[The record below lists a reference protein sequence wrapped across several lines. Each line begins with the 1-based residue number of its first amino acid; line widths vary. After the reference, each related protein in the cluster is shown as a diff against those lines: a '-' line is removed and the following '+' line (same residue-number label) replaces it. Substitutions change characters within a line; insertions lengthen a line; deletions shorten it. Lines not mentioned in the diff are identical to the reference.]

1 MIFDRIKTVIVK
13 IVDINNKNF
22 EGIPRPADRRY
33 NCQECF
39 FWMGKKDGKLDLV
52 KQKRKWFLKREKKH
66 GSLGKLLLWGKR
78 QKPIGFI
85 QFGPINEFETAR
97 IFYRDK
103 SPIPRNGWCITCVAI
118 DTNYRKKG
126 LAKRLIR
133 NVLRDLKRRGVRT
146 VDVYP
151 VKEPK
156 SLNQIPCGPVSLFE
170 ELSFEPVF
178 KAAIKKKIIRRDNVI
193 MRKKLK

>member
-1 MIFDRIKTVIVK
+1 VEVK
-13 IVDINNKNF
+13 IVDINEKNF

-39 FWMGKKDGKLDLV
+39 YWMGKWDGKLDLV
-52 KQKRKWFLKREKKH
+52 KQKKKWFSRKAEKH

-85 QFGPINEFETAR
+85 QFGPITEFETAR
-97 IFYRDK
+97 IFYKDTA
-103 SPIPRNGWCITCVAI
+103 PIPRNGWAITCIAI
-118 DTNYRKKG
+118 DTNYRDRD

-133 NVLRDLKRRGVRT
+133 NVLRDLKRRGIRT
-146 VDVYP
+146 VDAYP
-151 VKEPK
+151 VKKPR
-156 SLNQIPCGPVSLFE
+156 SLNQIPCGPVSLWKGLGFK
-170 ELSFEPVF
+170 SAF
-178 KAAIKKKIIRRDNVI
+178 KAETKRKIIRHNNVI